1 MSRCWGNG
9 AGPRRTVI
17 RDVSGNELRLF
28 GEVVARLE
36 RLARK
41 PIPAPSSSTT

>member
-1 MSRCWGNG
+1 MLGQRGRP
-9 AGPRRTVI
+9 AATVI

-36 RLARK
+36 RPARK